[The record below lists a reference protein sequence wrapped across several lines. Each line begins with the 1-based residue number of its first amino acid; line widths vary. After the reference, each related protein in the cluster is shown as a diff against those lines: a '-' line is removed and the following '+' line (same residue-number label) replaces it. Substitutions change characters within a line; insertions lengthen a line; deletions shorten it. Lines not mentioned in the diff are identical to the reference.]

1 MIKRNVGLPG
11 AGSAHLRDVYGACG
25 HHFALWVRGVYGAE
39 PVTPGTINRDL
50 LGGRFHSNRELSRS
64 REFRCFTSAGGES
77 GSREPRRGCDPD
89 PAAHVWLAGGGGGG
103 GLSETIYSFVQII
116 RFPSATIPLVALC
129 TPSNAAGLPHP
140 LRAGTP
146 KGQLCLGSL
155 SRFPGSVDTQ
165 AGTANSCPL
174 FITGSTR
181 VSRHIQ
187 LKGLSSFSHSM
198 APVTLCW
205 VKCR

>member
-1 MIKRNVGLPG
+1 MARILQRMSGL
-11 AGSAHLRDVYGACG
+11 
-25 HHFALWVRGVYGAE
+25 RGV
-39 PVTPGTINRDL
+39 
-50 LGGRFHSNRELSRS
+50 
-64 REFRCFTSAGGES
+64 
-77 GSREPRRGCDPD
+77 
-89 PAAHVWLAGGGGGG
+89 

-198 APVTLCW
+198 APMTLCW